1 VSLGLLGVMLA
12 STPAEA
18 QPFAYVTNFSS
29 NTVSVIDTATNTVV
43 ATVPVGTNPE
53 GVAIT
58 PDGTRAYVANNG
70 SGTVS
75 LIDTA
80 SNTVVATVQVG
91 TNPEGVAITPDG
103 THAYV
108 TNAGDHTVS
117 VIETATHTVVA
128 TVPVG
133 LGLGAAGGGVAIT
146 PDGTHTY
153 LTNEASVSVIE
164 TATNTEVATFFVG
177 NSPRGVAITPDGTHA
192 YVADVTGSVRVFD
205 TATNT
210 VVASVLLGQGSGPS
224 GVAITPD
231 GTHAYVTEHF
241 TDFAFFDVAVIDTAT
256 NTVVATVHVGTNPEG
271 VAITPDGTR
280 AYVANMGS
288 GTVSVIDTATNT
300 VVATVPVDR
309 GAFGVAI
316 GPARNL
322 LVRGDFEDYVPPD
335 LGPPGWIADLRRQV
349 AAKSETYQPH
359 SGLQNGACWTPD
371 ALDCGM
377 FQGVTAPGT
386 GVYTLTYFANADR
399 DGGLVGA
406 SVNDKVAA
414 SSSVAVR
421 GFRNYGAMYSIS
433 FNAVA
438 GDTIWVWMYSP
449 PTPGYVV
456 IDDVSLT
463 FQGLAP

>member
-1 VSLGLLGVMLA
+1 MRNRGRCLPSLSRVAAITLAWRAVSLGLLGVMLA

-103 THAYV
+103 T
-108 TNAGDHTVS
+108 
-117 VIETATHTVVA
+117 
-128 TVPVG
+128 
-133 LGLGAAGGGVAIT
+133 
-146 PDGTHTY
+146 
-153 LTNEASVSVIE
+153 
-164 TATNTEVATFFVG
+164 
-177 NSPRGVAITPDGTHA
+177 
-192 YVADVTGSVRVFD
+192 
-205 TATNT
+205 
-210 VVASVLLGQGSGPS
+210 
-224 GVAITPD
+224 
-231 GTHAYVTEHF
+231 
-241 TDFAFFDVAVIDTAT
+241 
-256 NTVVATVHVGTNPEG
+256 
-271 VAITPDGTR
+271 R
-280 AYVANMGS
+280 AYVANMGG

-309 GAFGVAI
+309 GPFGVAI